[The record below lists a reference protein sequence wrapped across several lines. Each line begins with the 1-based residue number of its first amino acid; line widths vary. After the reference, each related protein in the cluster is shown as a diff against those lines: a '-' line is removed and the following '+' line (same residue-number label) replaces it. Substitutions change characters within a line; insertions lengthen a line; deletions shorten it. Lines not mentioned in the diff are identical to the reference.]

1 MTVTRA
7 VAATAM
13 LAGLAVG
20 TASTAW
26 ASPSD
31 RTPQMSGH
39 YVETDTAQ
47 NGQTTTGDWYFTP
60 CGDGCASA
68 ANTPGGR
75 SLQVQ
80 LVGGKWTMDTTDPA
94 QCPDG
99 TQVPNA
105 LRTRATW
112 DPKTLAGTGVSSYI
126 VSACGQPAGLQQRP
140 FTIQLRQ
147 AP

>member
-7 VAATAM
+7 MAATAM
-13 LAGLAVG
+13 LAGLAVSP
-20 TASTAW
+20 ASTAW
-26 ASPSD
+26 AGPSD

-39 YVETDTAQ
+39 YIETDTSE
-47 NGQTTTGDWYFTP
+47 NGQTTTSDWYFTP

-80 LVGGKWTMDTTDPA
+80 LVGGKWKMDTTDPA

-112 DPKTLAGTGVSSYI
+112 DSKTLEGTGVSTYI
-126 VSACGQPAGLQQRP
+126 VPACGQPAGLQLRP
-140 FTIQLRQ
+140 FKIQLKQ

>member
-1 MTVTRA
+1 MTGTRA
-7 VAATAM
+7 IAATAM
-13 LAGLAVG
+13 LAVLGAA
-20 TASTAW
+20 TASTAR
-26 ASPSD
+26 AGPSD
-31 RTPQMSGH
+31 RTPEMSGH
-39 YVETDTAQ
+39 YIETDTSE
-47 NGQTTTGDWYFTP
+47 NGQTTTSDWYFTP

-80 LVGGKWTMDTTDPA
+80 LVGGKWKMDTTDPA

-112 DPKTLAGTGVSSYI
+112 DAKTLEGTGVSTYI
-126 VSACGQPAGLQQRP
+126 VSACGQPAGLQQKP
-140 FTIQLRQ
+140 FKIQLKQ